1 MFLCLFVYLR
11 TTRLE
16 SIHRNSSAR
25 EHKVSIK
32 DRTTK
37 RPSLPRSE
45 VNPMEPKLAI
55 EKEESVKRDKKQ
67 SARSGLPPR
76 SGGGGGSGSSAT
88 VSKKPP
94 VQRRPVALVAQH
106 SFIISEDDG
115 EIPEKETAEEREQNM
130 LRSLRVSRSL
140 SIGSSDDG
148 EDDDVVENQT
158 SIATPDDVTESR
170 QQASTAQRY
179 DVHD

>member
-1 MFLCLFVYLR
+1 
-11 TTRLE
+11 
-16 SIHRNSSAR
+16 
-25 EHKVSIK
+25 VSIK

-148 EDDDVVENQT
+148 EDDDDDDVENQT
-158 SIATPDDVTESR
+158 PIATPDDVTESR